1 MANLRREPVSYRP
14 FRAQPMLADGLLPVQ
29 RPGGE
34 MLEKV
39 SAAFFRMADDAG
51 RIAAAQRQKRDQ
63 ERDRQGRRD
72 VRRDVLAN
80 RPQSE
85 LSGDGSGRASPGG
98 PASRARGG
106 RFSQDVNA
114 AIDQAS
120 ARHGVDRAA
129 LYRIAQ
135 MESGGNPRA
144 KNPRSS
150 AGGLFQFIDSTASQY
165 GLTDRFDPA
174 QAADAGARLM
184 RDNAAHLRRTLGRDP
199 TAGELYLAHQQG
211 AGGAEKLLRNP
222 NRPASEVVG
231 ADAVRLNGGR
241 PGMTA
246 GEFAQLWVRRAEE
259 GYVLPPEPADRSAD
273 TMTIATEGGGRR
285 PVLSGGT
292 WRPSGEDTVY
302 GRAYD
307 EEGAKLYLQMLD
319 LNIRKTTGQ
328 VYELYKD
335 DPDKMA
341 EVMAALKAAELRDN
355 VFEEIAPE
363 FELAFEEHSQRYL
376 QQGLRNAEDKA
387 RDERLGALENRT
399 TELRTEIGR
408 SLEALD
414 PEDESTAAALESAE
428 RSLSDHYDTA
438 VAEGLISR
446 SDAEAAKRSSRR
458 GTATRFYM
466 RQAEPLDADG
476 VKELHERMRGDFASG
491 KLAGLDDDGW
501 IALRG
506 ELTTL
511 ENRKRSAEAAAA
523 GKLTAEERI
532 EAARIESL
540 IGDDVASVATTGTE
554 LDRTAGG
561 PDPQRVLELL
571 GENRFD
577 KWQRDRSFASR
588 SFQASAG
595 LEFET
600 PEEMGERLTRLEPA
614 PGKPG
619 FAEAQEIHGAAVQRA
634 GQLMKERTEDPAL
647 YVLRHHPD
655 MLERWQQAQ
664 EEGGDVRAFGQIML
678 SAQAEIGIPTDQRRV
693 LSAADTAAIAK
704 RFLVQEEGGEGP
716 ALLMRS
722 EKNRWGELWPRVF
735 GELSGQLPGAV
746 MVVGAMDLPG
756 QERAAEELAEAVKAG
771 GEATF
776 KKLLPSALLTDAK
789 DRAFDQLGPFMETL
803 GGLPGSEATGT
814 AVMDAVNLL
823 AMRYM
828 ATGDSPTRAA
838 DRAYEDVIG
847 RKYVVQEGYRIPR
860 ILDEDKVAVGA
871 RLVLSDLAEGEFDI
885 DLPFSGI
892 DAEGTRTAFVAAVL
906 DGGRWMTS
914 PLEDGLTLYAPDGAA
929 VTVGGKPLSFAW
941 GQLTGYRRA
950 KADEFTKF
958 ADPPTVYNMDYR
970 SVLDRY
976 LRGEMTAAEMRR
988 FVPANGGQ

>member
-39 SAAFFRMADDAG
+39 SAAFFRLADEAG
-51 RIAAAQRQKRDQ
+51 RVAAAQRQKRDEQ
-63 ERDRQGRRD
+63 LDRQGRQD
-72 VRRDVLAN
+72 VRRDVLAS

-85 LSGDGSGRASPGG
+85 LSGDAAAATSPSGP
-98 PASRARGG
+98 PSRARGG
-106 RFSQDVNA
+106 RFAQNVNT
-114 AIDQAS
+114 AIDQAA

-135 MESGGNPRA
+135 MESGGNPQA

-165 GLTDRFDPA
+165 GLADRFDPV

-246 GEFAQLWVRRAEE
+246 GEFAQLWIGRAEQ
-259 GYVLPPEPADRSAD
+259 GYVLPPAPA
-273 TMTIATEGGGRR
+273 EGVAVDGRR

-319 LNIRKTTGQ
+319 LEIRKTTGQ
-328 VYELYKD
+328 VYELYQD
-335 DPDKMA
+335 DPAKMA
-341 EVMAALKAAELRDN
+341 AVMADLKATTLREH
-355 VFEEIAPE
+355 VFEEIAPDVE
-363 FELAFEEHSQRYL
+363 MAFEEHSQRYL
-376 QQGLRNAEDKA
+376 QQGLRNAETNAKN
-387 RDERLGALENRT
+387 ERIGALENRT
-399 TELRTEIGR
+399 NELRTEIGR
-408 SLEALD
+408 ALEALD

-438 VAEGLISR
+438 VAQGLISR
-446 SDAEAAKRSSRR
+446 PDAEAAKRASRR
-458 GTATRFYM
+458 GTATRFYL

-476 VKELHERMRGDFASG
+476 VKELHERMREDFAGG
-491 KLAGLDDDGW
+491 KLEGLDDDGW
-501 IALRG
+501 TALRG

-532 EAARIESL
+532 EAARLESL

-588 SFQASAG
+588 SFQAAAG
-595 LEFET
+595 MEFET

-619 FAEAQEIHGAAVQRA
+619 FAEAQEIHVAAVQRA

-655 MLERWQQAQ
+655 MPERWQQAQ
-664 EEGGDVRAFGQIML
+664 EEGGDVRAFGQMML
-678 SAQAEIGIPTDQRRV
+678 SAQAEIGIPADERRV

-716 ALLMRS
+716 ALLMRA
-722 EKNRWGELWPRVF
+722 EKGRWGELWPRVF

-776 KKLLPSALLTDAK
+776 KKLLPSASLTDAK

-847 RKYVVQEGYRIPR
+847 RKYVVQDGYRVPR

-950 KADEFTKF
+950 KADEFIKF
-958 ADPPTVYNMDYR
+958 ADPPTAYNIDYR